1 MAPTGT
7 DAPALLC
14 LGIVVLGMRM
24 SHNPANRG
32 EENDGSD
39 EHLPT
44 MSGPTTARLGSGRV
58 QLRVTDQTTS
68 LRCGGLTIR
77 TAAAAGRSILSR
89 LGIGRGLIQ
98 TVFWP

>member
-1 MAPTGT
+1 MTATGT
-7 DAPALLC
+7 DAPTLLC

-24 SHNPANRG
+24 SHDPANRG

-44 MSGPTTARLGSGRV
+44 MSGPTTPRLGSGRV
-58 QLRVTDQTTS
+58 QLLVTDQPTS
-68 LRCGGLTIR
+68 LGGGGLAIGT
-77 TAAAAGRSILSR
+77 AGRSIRPRR
-89 LGIGRGLIQ
+89 LGIGRRLVQ

>member
-39 EHLPT
+39 KHLPT
-44 MSGPTTARLGSGRV
+44 MPGPTTPRLGPGRV
-58 QLRVTDQTTS
+58 QLLVTDQPTS
-68 LRCGGLTIR
+68 LGGGGLTIG
-77 TAAAAGRSILSR
+77 TAAAGRSIRPR
-89 LGIGRGLIQ
+89 LGIGWGLIQ